1 MESQPCRNSHIIYW
15 FSLGEAYMVIKRVS
29 SNQMPLNQLIRGSLK
44 YNPPPRPPSP
54 MFNQRPQPGWEVP
67 NNSLSAIVSYWVH
80 KTGSLAG
87 GKDSTEEKCL
97 SGPTQL
103 AQAPQAATLLS
114 LTNAGL
120 EVQRLKAFLTALQTT
135 TRLQG
140 TRRASQLKT
149 LSLSCGPAVEG

>member
-87 GKDSTEEKCL
+87 REGLHGREVPFWAHPASP
-97 SGPTQL
+97 GPTSCYFAVLNQCRVRGSK
-103 AQAPQAATLLS
+103 AQGISNRSSNHHPAA
-114 LTNAGL
+114 GD
-120 EVQRLKAFLTALQTT
+120 K
-135 TRLQG
+135 
-140 TRRASQLKT
+140 
-149 LSLSCGPAVEG
+149 EG